1 MSTSHEH
8 SANET
13 SRRDFLLRAGIAAG
27 AAALIGSPAVLRAEE
42 KKKDAGKDKKKE
54 DDDEG
59 EMMEVTPTEDLMR
72 EHGVLNR
79 ILLIYEDCIARLESG
94 KDLPPPEV
102 VTKAATLVRHFV
114 EDYHEKQEENYLFV
128 RFEKAN
134 KLTDLTR
141 VLRQQHDAG
150 RTTTERILRYSN
162 LAAINAPDERAKLN
176 EGLKAFVNMYR
187 HHETREDTVLFPA
200 LRSIVT
206 PHEFAAIGE
215 DFENNEHKM
224 FGQDGFELA
233 VDQVTQLEKQLG
245 LDDLSKYTPHLSEDA
260 AKQPVS

>member
-1 MSTSHEH
+1 MSTPPDR
-8 SANET
+8 
-13 SRRDFLLRAGIAAG
+13 SRRDFLLRAGIAVG
-27 AAALIGSPAVLRAEE
+27 AAALIGRPAILHAEE
-42 KKKDAGKDKKKE
+42 KKKEGGKDAGDKDKKKE
-54 DDDEG
+54 DDEG

-79 ILLIYEDCIARLESG
+79 ILLVYEDCSARLENG

-102 VTKAATLVRHFV
+102 VTQAATLVRHFV
-114 EDYHEKQEENYLFV
+114 EDYHEKQEEEYLFV

-134 KLTDLTR
+134 KLADLTR

-150 RTTTERILRYSN
+150 RMVTARILRYAN
-162 LAAINAPDERAKLN
+162 LQAINTPDGRARLN

-215 DFENNEHKM
+215 DFERNEHKM

-233 VDQVTQLEKQLG
+233 VSQVTQIEKQLG

-260 AKQPVS
+260 GKSAS